1 MGKATIVKG
10 GFNYF
15 RKMFHLSPFGIFI
28 SLLLIYVLL
37 NITLIYGSR
46 FTKTITI
53 KEKYIRAG
61 QRSRYRVVD
70 QDDNVYELGDSFFLM
85 EFDSADDYAKI
96 DVNSSY
102 KVYGYWFRLPIF
114 SWFPIIYK
122 FDKK

>member
-1 MGKATIVKG
+1 MVQATVLKG

-15 RKMFHLSPFGIFI
+15 SKMFHLSPFAIFVLAI
-28 SLLLIYVLL
+28 LIFVLL
-37 NITLIYGSR
+37 NIALIYGTR

-61 QRSRYRVVD
+61 QKSKYRIVD
-70 QDDNVYELGDSFFLM
+70 ENENVYELGDSFFLM

>member
-1 MGKATIVKG
+1 MVKASVIRG

-15 RKMFHLSPFGIFI
+15 SNMFHLSPFAIFVLAI
-28 SLLLIYVLL
+28 LIFVLL
-37 NITLIYGSR
+37 NIALIYGTR
-46 FTKTITI
+46 FTKTITV

-61 QRSRYRVVD
+61 QKSKYRIVD
-70 QDDNVYELGDSFFLM
+70 EDENVYELGDSFFLM